1 MLWFCLLFF
10 QPILHQHQQPQ
21 KRQPQ
26 VWFPRLNKYFPLS
39 SARAHVSTHF
49 CTEGRSY
56 AGLDRRGL
64 ERSNKNSNVRKDALN
79 FLELMEKPKG
89 PRPPDKA
96 FCVAGTG
103 EVPCHAHVQDEGRV
117 GG

>member
-1 MLWFCLLFF
+1 MVLPFVFPADSPPAPAAPEAATSSL
-10 QPILHQHQQPQ
+10 
-21 KRQPQ
+21 
-26 VWFPRLNKYFPLS
+26 FPRLNKYFPLS
-39 SARAHVSTHF
+39 SARAHVSTRF
-49 CTEGRSY
+49 RTEGRSY
-56 AGLDRRGL
+56 AGLDHRGL

-79 FLELMEKPKG
+79 FLELMEESKG

>member
-1 MLWFCLLFF
+1 M
-10 QPILHQHQQPQ
+10 
-21 KRQPQ
+21 
-26 VWFPRLNKYFPLS
+26 
-39 SARAHVSTHF
+39 
-49 CTEGRSY
+49 
-56 AGLDRRGL
+56 